1 MITVW
6 AALVNGALVSLGL
19 TAALSVL
26 LRFGPGRGW
35 NARTRYVVWMAAL
48 LVSVAMPLFYA
59 PIEFSYPM
67 GEAVSVEGIP
77 LDSDSTPGLPFK
89 GDLDPLPVPLAEYNF
104 QETIASSS
112 RAPGE
117 PIFPVRLVAGTWAT
131 WLLGVWLV
139 GSVFMLSRLILGW
152 VVLERRKAEAFA
164 LPPGRAARLVKWLR
178 YSSGRASRIRL
189 AISPNIASPIA
200 TGPYRPTVLI
210 PSRMID
216 ELDDFELDQL
226 VLHEVAHL
234 GRRDD
239 YALVAERL
247 LEAVFVF
254 YPAVW
259 WIKRHIEFEREVAC
273 DDFVVET
280 TRRPREYARC
290 LARAAELAVGAHSHP
305 LAAFAARANSRL
317 EKRVDMLLDKTR
329 TSETRL
335 LWVRASA
342 LVFALVAVSS
352 ALVHQPGLV
361 AFVRPVQASLASATD
376 AARTDLPGVGSL
388 AATSASRS
396 LPAETP
402 PPVPERQEPPLSGAR
417 ALPGESGSIR
427 VRIPV
432 TVTDSRNSFVQGL
445 GREHF
450 RLLVDGQEMAISEF
464 LIPGDPTSI
473 AIVNEVAQVTSRSG
487 PESELPRQVA
497 EQVLRGGDR
506 VGRDIFLLASTEATG
521 PASLRSQI
529 EIAAAQM
536 RSAGNSVRAIVIVSG
551 RAAHWA
557 DYTEELI
564 RNVAAATDL
573 PIYAVSRGGDDP
585 SGTGARGLESS
596 RAVLDQITE
605 QTGGLH
611 LVIDHERDVSVVAN
625 RMRTGMRTLYVLG
638 FELDDS
644 DQDEKYRRIE
654 VQVVAPNGLQA
665 LAVAHR
671 VGYRMPGAGRVPDLP
686 AEQSVE
692 QATAAAGPL
701 DRFDRP
707 EAFGRVEP
715 VEVVEETTPPPAPE
729 PVFVP
734 PPQSSR
740 EPQEPPKPT
749 EAAIEVKGLGR
760 ITEINAGERWFELRS
775 RIPEP
780 VQVRTS
786 VTSVWGGAVGVG
798 GGIPSSGEPSV
809 IRVPDDPRTG
819 QPPPDPRVDP
829 STGRRDPRLDP
840 RIPTPVPLPLPRG
853 PTPGRIGYVTSR
865 ILVTDETLI
874 QHNGR
879 TLRFG
884 QLNVGD
890 TVSLTGVTRGDQV
903 EATRID
909 RQFRG
914 P

>member
-1 MITVW
+1 MMTVW
-6 AALVNGALVSLGL
+6 AALVHGALVSLGL

-35 NARTRYVVWMAAL
+35 NARTRYVVWMATL
-48 LVSVAMPLFYA
+48 LVSVTLPLFYA
-59 PIEFSYPM
+59 SIEFSYPM
-67 GEAVSVEGIP
+67 GEAVPVEGIP
-77 LDSDSTPGLPFK
+77 LVSDSTPGLPFK
-89 GDLDPLPVPLAEYNF
+89 GDLDPVPARLAEYNF

-112 RAPGE
+112 PALGD
-117 PIFPVRLVAGTWAT
+117 PIFPVRLVAGTWVT
-131 WLLGVWLV
+131 WLLGGWLL

-152 VVLERRKAEAFA
+152 VVLERRKAEAFDP
-164 LPPGRAARLVKWLR
+164 PPGRAARLVKWLM
-178 YSSGRASRIRL
+178 YSGGRASRIRL

-210 PSRMID
+210 PSHMID

-247 LEAVFVF
+247 IESVFVF
-254 YPAVW
+254 YPPVW
-259 WIKRHIEFEREVAC
+259 WIKRRIEFEREVAC

-329 TSETRL
+329 TSGTRL

-352 ALVHQPGLV
+352 ALVHQPGFV
-361 AFVRPVQASLASATD
+361 AFVRPVQASLASAPD
-376 AARTDLPGVGSL
+376 AARTDLPGAGSS
-388 AATSASRS
+388 AASSTSRS
-396 LPAETP
+396 LPAATTP
-402 PPVPERQEPPLSGAR
+402 PGPGRQEPPLSGAR
-417 ALPGESGSIR
+417 ALPGETML

-536 RSAGNSVRAIVIVSG
+536 RSAGNSGRAIVIVSG

-564 RNVAAATDL
+564 RNVAASTDL
-573 PIYAVSRGGDDP
+573 PIYAVSRGGDDG

-611 LVIDHERDVSVVAN
+611 LVIDHERDVSLVAN

-654 VQVVAPNGLQA
+654 VQVVAPNGPQA

-671 VGYRMPGAGRVPDLP
+671 VGYRMPAAGREPDLP
-686 AEQSVE
+686 AEHSVE
-692 QATAAAGPL
+692 QATAAARPF

-715 VEVVEETTPPPAPE
+715 VEVVEETTPLPAPE
-729 PVFVP
+729 PVLVP
-734 PPQSSR
+734 PPQSSQ

-780 VQVRTS
+780 VQARTS
-786 VTSVWGGAVGVG
+786 LTSVWGGAVGVG
-798 GGIPSSGEPSV
+798 GGIPSGEPSV

-829 STGRRDPRLDP
+829 RTGRRDPRLDP
-840 RIPTPVPLPLPRG
+840 RIPTPVPLPLPGG

-914 P
+914 RP